1 MDKSW
6 LTFLKY
12 LTKHNINF
20 VRIDFNNRLKIEPKL
35 YELYLVLW
43 SLKKQELKI
52 MNDDDTL
59 KQNFFK
65 NIHEFLIMNNLS
77 NWFEK
82 EVAKIRLMCY

>member
-35 YELYLVLW
+35 YELYLF
-43 SLKKQELKI
+43 SFMKFKK
-52 MNDDDTL
+52 TRA
-59 KQNFFK
+59 K
-65 NIHEFLIMNNLS
+65 NNE
-77 NWFEK
+77 WW
-82 EVAKIRLMCY
+82 

>member
-12 LTKHNINF
+12 LIKHSINF
-20 VRIDFNNRLKIEPKL
+20 ARIDFNNRLKIEPKL
-35 YELYLVLW
+35 YELYLALW

-52 MNDDDTL
+52 MNDDESL
-59 KQNFFK
+59 KDNFFK
-65 NIHEFLIMNNLS
+65 NINDFLIRNNLS

-82 EVAKIRLMCY
+82 EVTKIRLMCC